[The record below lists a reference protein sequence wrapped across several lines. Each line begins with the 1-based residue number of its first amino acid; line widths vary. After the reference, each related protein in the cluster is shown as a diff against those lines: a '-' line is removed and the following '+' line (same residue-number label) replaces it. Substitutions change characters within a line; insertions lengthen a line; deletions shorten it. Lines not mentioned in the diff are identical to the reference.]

1 MNGNNANKDSAINEG
16 YVLFLFLFLFL
27 GCPARSPD
35 HFSQTASRISG
46 CRYQTDFPGQTTKS
60 DQNY

>member
-1 MNGNNANKDSAINEG
+1 MNGNNVNKDSAINEG
-16 YVLFLFLFLFL
+16 YVLFFFLFL

-46 CRYQTDFPGQTTKS
+46 CRYQTDFPGQNNKS